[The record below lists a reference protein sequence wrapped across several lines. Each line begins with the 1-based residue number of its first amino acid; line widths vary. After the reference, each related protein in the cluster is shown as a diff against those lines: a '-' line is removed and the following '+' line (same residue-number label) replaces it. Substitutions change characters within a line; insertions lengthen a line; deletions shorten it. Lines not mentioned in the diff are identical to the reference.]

1 MEIINIMDY
10 YKNIKKNAKSLLK
23 INQPFEIVKK

>member
-10 YKNIKKNAKSLLK
+10 YKNSKKNAKSLLK
-23 INQPFEIVKK
+23 INQPFEKVKK